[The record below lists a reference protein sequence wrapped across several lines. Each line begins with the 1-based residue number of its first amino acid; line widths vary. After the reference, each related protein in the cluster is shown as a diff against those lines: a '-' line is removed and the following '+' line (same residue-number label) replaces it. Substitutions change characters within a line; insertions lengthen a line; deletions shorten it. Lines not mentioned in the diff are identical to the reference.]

1 MPSETRKPVSCYLNL
16 DIKAAL
22 EKEVSQLKFEES
34 DKSDT
39 TEGEDRHGINK
50 NIERILTLFLDK
62 YENEKIEKVENLIV
76 RTLTVKNILDGKKEM
91 KKRINVSNK
100 QFPLKLFPSFSKRVD
115 SFITKLSLFL
125 GFKIKK
131 TTFYNFVLLNYF
143 IEKKHYI
150 VEKELEFWTRDSFK
164 LGINDNSLKEILESP
179 EVKSLL
185 VPQGNK
191 NVSDNELEDL
201 VFTYFNNLH
210 NNIDPMEEKT

>member
-1 MPSETRKPVSCYLNL
+1 MPIETRRPVSCYLNL

-39 TEGEDRHGINK
+39 EGEDRHGINK

-62 YENEKIEKVENLIV
+62 YENEKIEMVENLIV

-115 SFITKLSLFL
+115 SFIIKLSLFL

-185 VPQGNK
+185 VPQGN
-191 NVSDNELEDL
+191 NADVSDHDLEEL
-201 VFTYFNNLH
+201 VFTYFNDLH
-210 NNIDPMEEKT
+210 NINPMEEKT